1 VFRQSFSEALRDALG
16 EGAIARAIRV
26 FSEDESRF
34 GLLPLR
40 KRRIT
45 GKGVK
50 PVGAVQHRFESFYVY
65 GAVEP
70 KTGESFFLELPWLN
84 AQNFQVFLDEFSSMY
99 RDTLNIIVLDNGRFH
114 KAGALKIPENV
125 VCVFLPPYSPELN
138 PIERLWQDMKCDM
151 AWKLFGNIE
160 EQQNYVAMVLN
171 TYDAQ
176 KIHSLTSYPY
186 FVHAANALCS

>member
-1 VFRQSFSEALRDALG
+1 MQEQSECFQRMRVVLAYCPLGDDASRQRELSRLAQYNIDLRA
-16 EGAIARAIRV
+16 
-26 FSEDESRF
+26 SM
-34 GLLPLR
+34 
-40 KRRIT
+40 
-45 GKGVK
+45 
-50 PVGAVQHRFESFYVY
+50 VY

-99 RDTLNIIVLDNGRFH
+99 RDTLNIVVLDNGRFH

-138 PIERLWQDMKCDM
+138 PIERLWENMKCNM
-151 AWKLFGNIE
+151 AWKLFGNVE
-160 EQQNYVAMVLN
+160 EQQNYVAIVLN
-171 TYDAQ
+171 SYDAQ

-186 FVHAANALCS
+186 FVHAVNALCS